1 MMYKLF
7 TIAKNTFIETLRQP
21 VYAIIIVAALFLF
34 VISPSLTMYTMSDD
48 NKLLREIGLST
59 LFLASLFIA
68 IFSASGAVAEE
79 IENKTITTVMTK
91 PVQRPIFIIAKFL
104 GVTAAVT
111 LAHYICTIA
120 LLMTIRHGVLESVSD
135 THDWTVLGTAGVVV
149 GTAFLLSAF
158 FNYIYDWKI
167 SSTGVVLT
175 GIFATLGIVFLYF
188 IDRNFKF
195 NPADNNINT
204 VDIYGAVLLLF
215 AAIIIVALAVAL
227 SARFNIVVTLSA
239 CIGIFLLGLVS
250 DYTFGNLAEKHF
262 FGAEILARIG
272 QFIVPNLQI
281 FWISDAIYEGSEIP
295 LKYIIISSSYAV
307 CYTTAIL
314 ALAIALFQR
323 RQVG

>member
-1 MMYKLF
+1 MYKLL

-21 VYAIIIVAALFLF
+21 VYAIIIIAALLLF
-34 VISPSLTMYTMSDD
+34 IISPALTMYSMSDD
-48 NKLLREIGLST
+48 NKFLREIGLST

-79 IENKTITTVMTK
+79 IENKTIITVLSK

-104 GVTAAVT
+104 GVAAAVI

-120 LLMTIRHGVLESVSD
+120 LLMAIRHGVLETVND
-135 THDWTVLGTAGVVV
+135 TCDWTVISTAAAIVVL
-149 GTAFLLSAF
+149 AFLLTAF
-158 FNYIYDWKI
+158 FNYAYDWKF
-167 SSTGVVLT
+167 SSTAIILT
-175 GIFATLGIVFLYF
+175 AIFATLGILFLSF
-188 IDRNFKF
+188 IDRNWQF
-195 NPADNNINT
+195 NPQGNGINT
-204 VDIYGAVLLLF
+204 LDIYGAILLLL

-250 DYTFGNLAEKHF
+250 DYVFGRFAETHLWAQICRF
-262 FGAEILARIG
+262 L
-272 QFIVPNLQI
+272 VPNLQI
-281 FWISDAIYEGSEIP
+281 FWISDAIYEGSAVP
-295 LKYIIISSSYAV
+295 LKYILISASYAL